1 MTDTDIN
8 NLIRIAKDL
17 RLKVLN
23 LSIEHND
30 GHVASA
36 YSAVEILTCLYENI
50 MVSEDKFILSKG
62 HGCLVLYAILEH
74 KGFYPEYSGH
84 PDIDEKNGIFCT
96 TGSLGHGLPI
106 AVGMALAKKH
116 MKKNGH
122 IYVLIGDGEC
132 QEGTTW
138 ESLNLAKHFKLDN
151 LTIIIDNNKLQAL
164 DSTKKIIS
172 ENDLYEKFRVFGCNT
187 YEIEG
192 HDFNDILKF
201 LSSSAIK
208 KDMPRA
214 VIANTVKGK
223 GLSFMEGKPEWH
235 SRVPEGELLKRAYEE
250 LE

>member
-1 MTDTDIN
+1 MHKIKMEYLKNTAKQIRKKILEMAIN
-8 NLIRIAKDL
+8 
-17 RLKVLN
+17 
-23 LSIEHND
+23 HND
-30 GHVASA
+30 GHIASA

-62 HGCLVLYAILEH
+62 HGCLVLYTILEY
-74 KGFYPEYSGH
+74 KGFCPKYSGH

-106 AVGMALAKKH
+106 ATGMALAKKH

-122 IYVLIGDGEC
+122 IFVMLGDGEC

-164 DSTKKIIS
+164 DSIKKIIS
-172 ENDLYEKFRVFGCNT
+172 ENNLYEKFKVFGCNT

-192 HDFNDILKF
+192 HNFNDILRF

-235 SRVPEGELLKRAYEE
+235 SRIPEGELLEKAYEE
-250 LE
+250 LK

>member
-1 MTDTDIN
+1 MEYLKNTAKKIRKTILEMAIN
-8 NLIRIAKDL
+8 
-17 RLKVLN
+17 
-23 LSIEHND
+23 HND
-30 GHVASA
+30 GHIAPA

-50 MVSEDKFILSKG
+50 LGKEDKFILSKG

-74 KGFYPEYSGH
+74 KGFYPKYSGH

-106 AVGMALAKKH
+106 AAGMALAKKYL
-116 MKKNGH
+116 KKNGH
-122 IYVLIGDGEC
+122 IFVMLGDGEC

-164 DSTKKIIS
+164 DSIKKIIS
-172 ENDLYEKFRVFGCNT
+172 ENNLYEKFKVFGCNA
-187 YEIEG
+187 YEIDG

-201 LSSSAIK
+201 LSSLAII
-208 KDMPRA
+208 KDMPRV

-235 SRVPEGELLKRAYEE
+235 SRIPEGELLKKAYEE
-250 LE
+250 LK